1 MLSVLIVDDEA
12 PIRDWVEYCLK
23 REPEKIQIL
32 GVAKS
37 GQEACSL
44 VKNQIPE
51 VIITDIRMPGMSG
64 LELMKYMR
72 ERAPYTEFI
81 ILTNY
86 AEFSYAKEAISWGA
100 REYLLKSEMKAD
112 DLIRILNK

>member
-1 MLSVLIVDDEA
+1 M
-12 PIRDWVEYCLK
+12 
-23 REPEKIQIL
+23 
-32 GVAKS
+32 
-37 GQEACSL
+37 
-44 VKNQIPE
+44 
-51 VIITDIRMPGMSG
+51 IITDIRMPGMSG

-100 REYLLKSEMKAD
+100 REYLLKSEMKVD
-112 DLIRILNK
+112 DLIRILNKIEPAKKKSSRNL

>member
-1 MLSVLIVDDEA
+1 MLFRS
-12 PIRDWVEYCLK
+12 
-23 REPEKIQIL
+23 
-32 GVAKS
+32 VAKS

-112 DLIRILNK
+112 DLIRILNKCTLGVSLCLIL